1 MIRSNKMGNYLSGNR
16 KANKKSLTTD
26 CNFIDSY
33 KLKSFESLPLIIN
46 KEFKQIIDVTYNTKK
61 RHGGKVKYFECPYCK
76 LRARFLY
83 VLNNRL
89 ACRTCQDLTYESSQ
103 CKNKFNSLAKMLS
116 EDFGVNPDFA
126 KKMYRP
132 RKNPY

>member
-1 MIRSNKMGNYLSGNR
+1 MGNYLSGNR

-103 CKNKFNSLAKMLS
+103 CKKKFNSLAKMLS

>member
-1 MIRSNKMGNYLSGNR
+1 MGNFNSGYR
-16 KANKKSLTTD
+16 RDKKKLVTD

-33 KLKSFESLPLIIN
+33 TLKSFDSLPLIIN
-46 KEFKQIIDVTYNTKK
+46 KQYKQIIDVTYNDRK
-61 RHGGKVKYFECPYCK
+61 RHGGKVKYFECPVCK

-103 CKNKFNSLAKMLS
+103 CKNRFYSLAKSIFAEMPID
-116 EDFGVNPDFA
+116 EKFA
-126 KKMYRP
+126 KSFFRN
-132 RKNPY
+132 RRR